1 MIKRKSYLRE
11 TQYARRGKCS
21 RQAKKMTTKKYPYTF
36 KGLKDNEVIKYWIL
50 QKIQHLENKK
60 NYGS

>member
-1 MIKRKSYLRE
+1 MSKRKFSNAKATKMIKRKSYLRE

-50 QKIQHLENKK
+50 
-60 NYGS
+60 